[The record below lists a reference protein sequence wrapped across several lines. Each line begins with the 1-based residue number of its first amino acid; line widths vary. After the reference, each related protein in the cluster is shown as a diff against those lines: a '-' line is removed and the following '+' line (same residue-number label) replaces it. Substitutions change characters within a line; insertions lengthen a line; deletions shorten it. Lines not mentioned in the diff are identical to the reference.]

1 MSKEITLIVI
11 LFILANI
18 LAWFQSNS
26 QFIWSWWYERPMFT
40 VLIYSVP
47 TSLAFY
53 YGWRYAVEAFD
64 GSLWGARMFV
74 FGIATIVFAILSY
87 VFKGEGINLKTTVCL
102 ILSFAIILIQV
113 LWKTPPSS

>member
-1 MSKEITLIVI
+1 MSKEIILIVA
-11 LFILANI
+11 LFIVANI
-18 LAWFQSNS
+18 VAWFQSNS
-26 QFIWSWWYERPMFT
+26 QFVWNWWYQRPIFT
-40 VLIYSVP
+40 VLAYSIP
-47 TSLAFY
+47 TSFAFY

-64 GSLWGARMFV
+64 GSLWGARMFA
-74 FGIATIVFAILSY
+74 FGIATIIFAILSY